1 MKTEEVMN
9 INEISQETMEKFL
22 LEELSEQ
29 ESEQVMWRTVSNG
42 DFLERLSAKEDEMI
56 KTYLLGNLSAQEEVR
71 FEKIYLYNP
80 RRHERLDFIQ
90 KDMRAYESG
99 MERELA
105 SEQPARDVEMVLIP
119 VKPKRKIQLKR
130 FN

>member
-1 MKTEEVMN
+1 MN

-56 KTYLLGNLSAQEEVR
+56 KAYLLGNLSAQEEVR

-90 KDMRAYESG
+90 IEMRAYESG

>member
-1 MKTEEVMN
+1 MN

>member
-1 MKTEEVMN
+1 MN

-80 RRHERLDFIQ
+80 RRRERLDFIQ

-105 SEQPARDVEMVLIP
+105 AEQPARDVEMVLIP

>member
-1 MKTEEVMN
+1 MN

-56 KTYLLGNLSAQEEVR
+56 KAYLLGNLSAQEEVR